1 MHCGVLHDVVT
12 ESNSDKL
19 SSLPPNIYCDL
30 VSTLDK
36 RCAQYK
42 PKIFEIIKNICRCAE
57 QSILEIWDFDGEIIK
72 QVTQQQI
79 LDAVNTLDRRSR

>member
-1 MHCGVLHDVVT
+1 MDSGRIKWESHRKDILHCGVLHDVVT

-36 RCAQYK
+36 RCAQ
-42 PKIFEIIKNICRCAE
+42 
-57 QSILEIWDFDGEIIK
+57 
-72 QVTQQQI
+72 
-79 LDAVNTLDRRSR
+79 

>member
-1 MHCGVLHDVVT
+1 MDGKDSGSIKWKSHRKDILHCDYDVVT

-36 RCAQYK
+36 RCAQ
-42 PKIFEIIKNICRCAE
+42 
-57 QSILEIWDFDGEIIK
+57 
-72 QVTQQQI
+72 
-79 LDAVNTLDRRSR
+79 